1 MQLDRVPLNKLDED
15 ELLVWHLRDV
25 QKAVGLSFRKE
36 ASNLKIEIV
45 VR

>member
-15 ELLVWHLRDV
+15 EFLVWHLRNI
-25 QKAVGLSFRKE
+25 QKAVVLFVGKE